1 MADKR
6 KNIVLRFGIVY
17 TIICLSFIAVVYKI
31 VVIQTVERDRWL
43 RLAEQNKKTDIIV
56 KPNRGN
62 IYACDGRLMASSIP
76 TYYIYMD
83 LRVPALHSPSPRKKT
98 GTLFA
103 DNIDSVSIYL
113 SSLFKDRTPTE
124 YRNALQKAY
133 REGLSDFQLY
143 PKRISYAQ
151 LKQLKT
157 LPLFRLGKN
166 KSGLVTRELFKRV
179 KPFGSLASRTIGDIY
194 ADDSKGGGKNGLE
207 MYFNEQL
214 LGTPGVSI
222 RQKVANRYM
231 ETVQVE
237 PIDGMDITTTLD
249 IDLQDISEK
258 ALLDGVK
265 AFGADVGYA
274 ILMEVQ
280 SGEVKAIVNMQHNQD
295 GTYTENRNG
304 AVSDLVEPGSTFKV
318 ASLMAALDEGKVKL
332 SDTINTYNGLY
343 AFGTSVMTDHNANHG
358 GYHKITLAQA
368 IYASSNIGISR
379 AIVKAYGSNP
389 AAFVDKLYSMKLNED
404 MNLEI
409 PGAAAPHIRHP
420 HDKAAAYW
428 SNTTLPWM
436 SVGYETQIPPI
447 YTLAFYNS
455 IANDGKL
462 IKPMFVKSISKNGL
476 IIKTFETKVINPA
489 ICKPTTLSDIRST
502 LLGVVEDK
510 LGTGQ
515 PARSKFVRI
524 AGKSGTAQISKGKSG
539 YKDGG
544 KKYQVAFCGYFPYEK
559 PLYTCIVIMR
569 EPTIGYAS
577 GGSMCGSVFKN
588 IAERVMAL
596 KSNRQ
601 PETFEK
607 DSVSENPIHP
617 FTKFGYF
624 KPLQEVANE
633 LKLPMTTN
641 SANWVKTFTDEKHIQ
656 VEKVSMPGNVVPDMK
671 GMGAKDAVYLSE
683 RLGLNVQVQGRGKVF
698 SQSLKPGLAVRK
710 GTVIKINLE

>member
-17 TIICLSFIAVVYKI
+17 VTICLSFFAVLYKIAVV
-31 VVIQTVERDRWL
+31 QFVERDKWL
-43 RLAEQNKKTDIIV
+43 ALAAQSTKTNIVV
-56 KPNRGN
+56 KPTRGN

-83 LRVPALHSPSPRKKT
+83 LRVPALHDKDGK
-98 GTLFA
+98 LFK
-103 DNIDSVSIYL
+103 DNLDSVSIYL
-113 SSLFKDRTPTE
+113 SSFFKDRTPLE
-124 YRNALQKAY
+124 YKNLLNKAY
-133 REGLSDFQLY
+133 IEGRSELQLF
-143 PKRISYAQ
+143 PKRITYSQ

-157 LPLFRLGKN
+157 LPLFRLGRN
-166 KSGLVTRELFKRV
+166 KSGLVTKELFRRV
-179 KPFGSLASRTIGDIY
+179 RPFGSLASRTVGDIY
-194 ADDSKGGGKNGLE
+194 ADESKGGKNGLE
-207 MYFNEQL
+207 LFFNTQL
-214 LGTPGVSI
+214 LGTPGVST
-222 RQKVANRYM
+222 RQKVANSYM

-249 IDLQDISEK
+249 VDLQDISEK

-265 AFGADVGYA
+265 KFDAAVGYA
-274 ILMEVQ
+274 ILMEVH
-280 SGEVKAIVNMQHNQD
+280 SGEVKAIVNMQRNED
-295 GTYTENRNG
+295 GSYTENRNG
-304 AVSDLVEPGSTFKV
+304 CVSDLVEPGSTFKV

-343 AFGTSVMTDHNANHG
+343 AFGTSIMTDHNANHG

-379 AIVKAYGSNP
+379 AIVKAYGKDP

-462 IKPMFVKSISKNGL
+462 IKPFFVKSISKNG
-476 IIKTFETKVINPA
+476 IIVKSFETRVINPA
-489 ICKPTTLSDIRST
+489 ICKPTTLRDIRST

-510 LGTGQ
+510 LGTAQ
-515 PARSKFVRI
+515 CVRSEFVRI
-524 AGKSGTAQISKGKSG
+524 AGKSGTAQISKGKGG
-539 YKDGG
+539 YKEGG
-544 KKYQVAFCGYFPYEK
+544 KRHQVAFCGYFPYEN
-559 PLYTCIVIMR
+559 PLYTCVVVMR
-569 EPTIGYAS
+569 EPSIGYPS
-577 GGSMCGSVFKN
+577 GGTMSGSVFKN

-596 KSNRQ
+596 KSNNNPEKIAADSFPTDSFQ
-601 PETFEK
+601 PYVK
-607 DSVSENPIHP
+607 VGYSQALLSVS
-617 FTKFGYF
+617 
-624 KPLQEVANE
+624 AD
-633 LKLPMTTN
+633 LKLPLVAN
-641 SANWVKTFTDEKHIQ
+641 SANWVKTYSERKRIR
-656 VEKVSMPGNVVPDMK
+656 VEPIVVPSNVVPNLI
-671 GMGAKDAVYLSE
+671 GMGAKDAVYLAE
-683 RLGLNVQVQGRGKVF
+683 KLGMNVQLHGYGKVIA
-698 SQSLKPGLAVRK
+698 QSLRPGFAVRK
-710 GTVIKINLE
+710 GTIMKINLER